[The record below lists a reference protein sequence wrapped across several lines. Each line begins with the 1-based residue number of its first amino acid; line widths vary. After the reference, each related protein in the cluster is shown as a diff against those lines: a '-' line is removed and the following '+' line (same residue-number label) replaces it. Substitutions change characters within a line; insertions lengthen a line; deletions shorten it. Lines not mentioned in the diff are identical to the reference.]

1 VVSDDFLFLLLFYA
15 AKINYISQFCYRNI
29 VIFDRNFN
37 KMSIGTKVRY
47 YRHIKSLSQSDLAIK
62 SGISQSI
69 ISSLEA
75 DKTVPNSVMLH
86 RIAQELEVDINDLL
100 KDENVVQNN
109 FDKAIG
115 NIYSQVT
122 INNHF
127 PENVLNVLLSNQEK
141 ITNLIE
147 AQNKFMETLLSHL
160 TQQK

>member
-1 VVSDDFLFLLLFYA
+1 
-15 AKINYISQFCYRNI
+15 
-29 VIFDRNFN
+29 
-37 KMSIGTKVRY
+37 MSIGTKVRH
-47 YRHIKSLSQSDLAIK
+47 YRHLKSLSQGELAIR

-86 RIAQELEVDINDLL
+86 KIAQELEVNINDLL

-109 FDKAIG
+109 HDKAIG

-147 AQNKFMETLLSHL
+147 MQNKFIETLLPHL